1 MSQTPLAVNVTKKV
15 TSSSKAIVTP
25 VATSTAQQSA
35 GFEHIV
41 HIGVNGG
48 YEDEKVLVINPR

>member
-1 MSQTPLAVNVTKKV
+1 MSQTPIAVNVTKKV
-15 TSSSKAIVTP
+15 TASKTIATP
-25 VATSTAQQSA
+25 VVTSTAQQSA